1 MTRSRRTRPV
11 GSTGGLTTHC
21 SFCGRPHAEAARV
34 VAGPGVYI
42 CDACV
47 DLCNQIIATSPPS
60 REGDAKPVHRGPD
73 PRTDE
78 YLSGMSD
85 EDMLA
90 MLPRQ
95 ALTVEQAERDLRAW
109 VRLLRDR
116 GVTWARIGEALGVSR
131 QAAWDRFAADI
142 ATGAATDTPADPDI
156 ATDIPAG
163 ADAPAN

>member
-11 GSTGGLTTHC
+11 GSTGGLMTRC
-21 SFCGRPHAEAARV
+21 SFCGKPHAEAGRV

-47 DLCNQIIATSPPS
+47 ELCNQVIAATPPPA
-60 REGDAKPVHRGPD
+60 EGDPQRVHRGPD

-78 YLSGMSD
+78 YLTGISD

-95 ALTVEQAERDLRAW
+95 AFTVEQAERDLRAW

-131 QAAWDRFAADI
+131 QAAWDRFAADV
-142 ATGAATDTPADPDI
+142 ADGDQ
-156 ATDIPAG
+156 AG
-163 ADAPAN
+163 

>member
-11 GSTGGLTTHC
+11 GSAGTLMTHC
-21 SFCGRPHAEAARV
+21 SFCGTPYAEAGRV

-47 DLCNQIIATSPPS
+47 ELCRQVIADTPP
-60 REGDAKPVHRGPD
+60 RPDGAPPRVHRGPD

-78 YLSGMSD
+78 YLTGMSD
-85 EDMLA
+85 ADMLA

-95 ALTVEQAERDLRAW
+95 ARTVDQAERDLRAW

-116 GVTWARIGEALGVSR
+116 GVTWARIGEALGVTR
-131 QAAWDRFAADI
+131 QAAWDRFAADV
-142 ATGAATDTPADPDI
+142 ADGDQ
-156 ATDIPAG
+156 
-163 ADAPAN
+163 AD

>member
-1 MTRSRRTRPV
+1 V
-11 GSTGGLTTHC
+11 GSTDGLMTRC
-21 SFCGRPHAEAARV
+21 SFCGKPYAEAGTV

-47 DLCNQIIATSPPS
+47 ELARLVIADSPP
-60 REGDAKPVHRGPD
+60 RQEGDPQRVHRGPD

-78 YLSGMSD
+78 YLVGMSD

-95 ALTVEQAERDLRAW
+95 VLTVEQAERDLRAW

-142 ATGAATDTPADPDI
+142 AEDGAGDRS
-156 ATDIPAG
+156 G
-163 ADAPAN
+163 

>member
-1 MTRSRRTRPV
+1 M
-11 GSTGGLTTHC
+11 
-21 SFCGRPHAEAARV
+21 

-47 DLCNQIIATSPPS
+47 ELCRLVIADTPP
-60 REGDAKPVHRGPD
+60 RADGAPQRVHRGPD

-78 YLSGMSD
+78 YLVSMSD
-85 EDMLA
+85 EDMLT

-131 QAAWDRFAADI
+131 QAAWDRFAADV
-142 ATGAATDTPADPDI
+142 ADGDR
-156 ATDIPAG
+156 AG
-163 ADAPAN
+163 